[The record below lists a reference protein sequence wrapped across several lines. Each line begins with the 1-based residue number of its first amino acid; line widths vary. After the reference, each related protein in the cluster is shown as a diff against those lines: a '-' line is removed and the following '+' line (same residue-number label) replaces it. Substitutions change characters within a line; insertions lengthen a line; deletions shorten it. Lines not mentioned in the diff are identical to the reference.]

1 MGKLTEPPCCDNAI
15 HPHHSARVRLRLEQT
30 IPGCEWLLDRWSDLM
45 RRLYSEV
52 AARSIVSEIDT
63 RAATAKNR
71 TGSRCLRSGGLE
83 GKDMQRPPIDLRS
96 DTVTKPTPG
105 MRRAMAEAEVGDD
118 VFGDDPTVKRL
129 EARTAELL
137 GKEEALFVPSGT
149 MANQIGIGVNTQP
162 GDELLCAAT
171 SHVYVWEAGGIA
183 RLSGVTAR
191 TFEGDGGL
199 LSLED
204 LRHAIRPANDVHYVR
219 TRLICLEN
227 THNRGGGRVHP
238 IGEIA
243 KIARWARE
251 HDLAMHLD
259 GARLMNAVAA
269 SGRTARD
276 WCQHFDTVS
285 ICFSKGLGAPI
296 GSALAGSSDSIRRA
310 RRLRKLFG
318 GGMRQVGIIA
328 AAALYAL
335 DHHIDRL
342 REDHAQAQVLAEAF
356 ACTDGF
362 TLESGPV
369 ETNLVWVAVNP
380 SMGTAAEVAAYLASR
395 GILVS
400 VPGPQV
406 IRACTHLD
414 VTSEQV
420 EYVAQVIR
428 EIEPA
433 LISAMT
439 LVY

>member
-1 MGKLTEPPCCDNAI
+1 
-15 HPHHSARVRLRLEQT
+15 
-30 IPGCEWLLDRWSDLM
+30 
-45 RRLYSEV
+45 
-52 AARSIVSEIDT
+52 
-63 RAATAKNR
+63 
-71 TGSRCLRSGGLE
+71 
-83 GKDMQRPPIDLRS
+83 MQRPPIDLRS

-118 VFGDDPTVKRL
+118 VLGDDPTVKRL
-129 EARTAELL
+129 EAKTAELL
-137 GKEEALFVPSGT
+137 GKEAALFVPSGT
-149 MANQIGIGVNTQP
+149 MANQIAIGVNTQP

-191 TFEGDGGL
+191 TFKGDGGL
-199 LSLED
+199 LSLDDVRE
-204 LRHAIRPANDVHYVR
+204 AIRPTDDVHYVR

-238 IGEIA
+238 IAEIA
-243 KIARWARE
+243 EISRWARE
-251 HDLAMHLD
+251 HNLARHLD
-259 GARLMNAVAA
+259 GARLMNAVVA
-269 SGRTARD
+269 SGCPAHE
-276 WCQHFDTVS
+276 WGHHFDTVS

-296 GSALAGSSDSIRRA
+296 GSALAGSSEAILRA
-310 RRLRKLFG
+310 KRLRKLFG

-328 AAALYAL
+328 SAALYAL
-335 DHHIDRL
+335 EHHIDRL
-342 REDHAQAQVLAEAF
+342 SEDHDHAQVLAQTF
-356 ACTDGF
+356 ACTEGF
-362 TLESGPV
+362 ALESGTV

-380 SMGTAAEVAAYLASR
+380 SVGTGAEVAAYLNSR

-400 VPGPQV
+400 VLGPQV

-420 EYVAQVIR
+420 EYVARVIR

>member
-1 MGKLTEPPCCDNAI
+1 MNCFA
-15 HPHHSARVRLRLEQT
+15 
-30 IPGCEWLLDRWSDLM
+30 
-45 RRLYSEV
+45 
-52 AARSIVSEIDT
+52 
-63 RAATAKNR
+63 
-71 TGSRCLRSGGLE
+71 GLE
-83 GKDMQRPPIDLRS
+83 GYDMQRTPIDLRS

-129 EARTAELL
+129 ECRIAELL
-137 GKEEALFVPSGT
+137 NKEAAVFVPSGT

-162 GDELLCAAT
+162 GDELLCGAT

-191 TFEGDGGL
+191 TFDGDGGV
-199 LSLED
+199 LSLAD
-204 LRHAIRPANDVHYVR
+204 LCDAIRPVEDVHYVR
-219 TRLICLEN
+219 TRLVCLEN
-227 THNRGGGRVHP
+227 THNRAGGRVHS
-238 IGEIA
+238 IESIAEIA
-243 KIARWARE
+243 QWARE
-251 HDLAMHLD
+251 HNLAMHLD
-259 GARLMNAVAA
+259 GARLMNAVIA
-269 SGRTARD
+269 SGIEAHEWARY
-276 WCQHFDTVS
+276 FDTVS

-296 GSALAGSSDSIRRA
+296 GSALAGSSDAIRRA

-328 AAALYAL
+328 AGALYAL
-335 DHHIDRL
+335 EHHVDRL
-342 REDHAQAQVLAEAF
+342 SEDHAHAQVLAEAF
-356 ACTDGF
+356 AETEGF
-362 TLESGPV
+362 ALESGPV
-369 ETNLVWVAVNP
+369 ETNLVWVTVNP
-380 SMGTAAEVAAYLASR
+380 ATGTGAEVAAYLRSR

-414 VTSEQV
+414 VTPEQV
-420 EYVAQVIR
+420 EYAAQVIR